1 MRLTIASFAL
11 LLAVG
16 LVNAEDKKE
25 TTKKDVEDPKA
36 FLPLALDEAMAIE
49 RFSSLADRRASS
61 DKVKELARKLEADA
75 KDYRKQLEKAA
86 EGLKV
91 GFLTGLREGNQAT
104 YVRLSTLTGEKFD
117 DEYLKAIGSTLTSFN
132 RHVADQEKSGV
143 KDISTFVKERG
154 KGINTHAENVRGMLK
169 DRSKSDEKPKD
180 K

>member
-104 YVRLSTLTGEKFD
+104 YVRLATLSGEKFD
-117 DEYLKAIGSTLTSFN
+117 EEYLKAIDGTLTTFN
-132 RHVADQEKSGV
+132 RHVVDQEKSKV
-143 KDISTFVKERG
+143 ETVSKFYKDRH
-154 KGINTHAENVRGMLK
+154 KGIEVHLKSVRDMRK
-169 DRSKSDEKPKD
+169 PSTIDEKPKD